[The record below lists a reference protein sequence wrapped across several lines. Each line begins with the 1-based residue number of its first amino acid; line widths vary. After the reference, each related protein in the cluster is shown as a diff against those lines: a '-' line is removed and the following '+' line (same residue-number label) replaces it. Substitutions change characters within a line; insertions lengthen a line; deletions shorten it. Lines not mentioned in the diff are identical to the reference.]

1 MIRRWGTNT
10 FKDRLNWAAGS
21 PTATPTQGPLGICKT
36 LPQVPLVYHRWLGT
50 IFWHVCCTHV
60 SKAGWCSLVELGG
73 VTWVPVVGR
82 GTWQALPVAAD
93 PTLPFRNSFPLG
105 TERPRGIRTS
115 MLKQCHQG
123 AVSLHLTEFSGTSC
137 AARVYHIV
145 HSGRY
150 SDKICW
156 MNES

>member
-1 MIRRWGTNT
+1 MRNKYFQRSPELSS
-10 FKDRLNWAAGS
+10 RLPHCHPYPGS
-21 PTATPTQGPLGICKT
+21 SWHLQDSSTGSIG
-36 LPQVPLVYHRWLGT
+36 LPQMAGYHLLACLLHSRFQSWLVFPCGIGGKQPL
-50 IFWHVCCTHV
+50 
-60 SKAGWCSLVELGG
+60 G

-150 SDKICW
+150 SDKIC
-156 MNES
+156 